1 MHTYRHFVSFDLD
14 QMHWCWSLAQQDLG
28 RISRA
33 EKFQQKIPM
42 GNIWPIICILHRLMS
57 TIWILHKTK
66 RTNLGEISN
75 GIQWVGYRV
84 TSPIFFNFFGGSIS
98 EHLQLH
104 FHLFSALVQR
114 GTELFSLKL
123 SIGYLIREYRLSIH
137 PIESFNF
144 HPKIPKSWMFSLWSN
159 AHIHL
164 SLPPALSRPMK
175 TFTRWT
181 FWKFPRYK
189 GHKLKILW
197 KVFSWMIN
205 IIIIITFVS

>member
-1 MHTYRHFVSFDLD
+1 MEYNG
-14 QMHWCWSLAQQDLG
+14 LG
-28 RISRA
+28 I
-33 EKFQQKIPM
+33 
-42 GNIWPIICILHRLMS
+42 GWPPR
-57 TIWILHKTK
+57 
-66 RTNLGEISN
+66 
-75 GIQWVGYRV
+75 
-84 TSPIFFNFFGGSIS
+84 FFLIFFGGSIS

-197 KVFSWMIN
+197 KVFSWIIN
-205 IIIIITFVS
+205 IIIIMIFAVNENHFHKHHNDLDQHFLPWLGAEVFGLQWIANCYEPERFQSLPPKPQPIKTSATWQWS